1 MVALSGSCKVYSCN
15 LSGAVVYNA
24 PCAGVAQLVEHLTC
38 NEDVGGS
45 IPLASSI
52 ELPGS
57 LTPPKTE

>member
-1 MVALSGSCKVYSCN
+1 MVSSPESCEFFTCN
-15 LSGAVVYNA
+15 SLGADVYNA

-57 LTPPKTE
+57 LAPLKTE